1 MHLEQELL
9 EKNAALHHWEAHI
22 SELEQKEASLHASV
36 SETAVTCQ
44 IFSFL
49 MARAEEWGEK
59 EQERMLFVCMCVHMC
74 MWIPERFIHMC
85 EKVARKDLPNWVSVI
100 KYFINFGKA
109 LWEGHRKQLVLG

>member
-49 MARAEEWGEK
+49 MARAGEWGRNSKREC
-59 EQERMLFVCMCVHMC
+59 FMCVCAYVHVDT
-74 MWIPERFIHMC
+74 R
-85 EKVARKDLPNWVSVI
+85 KVYTHV
-100 KYFINFGKA
+100 
-109 LWEGHRKQLVLG
+109 